1 MTFERQRQRQ
11 RQSDLDSIRNSC
23 DVYKDLCTWITLIGY
38 STRSPSPENWSQKA
52 PSSSSPPSKSSPPG
66 HWAIPSHLTKHCFIT
81 FAFFYLMCIWCTS
94 TSKFSIPLTKKNTCL
109 SVWAGKLVPW
119 ACTCWSLSARW
130 KGRC

>member
-38 STRSPSPENWSQKA
+38 STRSPSPENWSQKD

-66 HWAIPSHLTKHCFIT
+66 HWAIPSHLTKHHFDKEEHMSFRLGRQT
-81 FAFFYLMCIWCTS
+81 GPLGMYLV
-94 TSKFSIPLTKKNTCL
+94 N
-109 SVWAGKLVPW
+109 
-119 ACTCWSLSARW
+119 
-130 KGRC
+130 